1 MPRGPKPKPEGQT
14 ITRTPVAHP
23 WQPSPGVGW
32 QHGDP
37 SDRRRKY
44 PAPPDDLRA
53 SSVAAWDA
61 WMRSWWASNWDA
73 ADLPQL
79 FMLID
84 LFDRQARGQLDV
96 AKLTPLLDRWG
107 ITPKGRQD
115 LRWAPPK
122 KDAPAAAEPA
132 ATPAGRRLRVVDAG

>member
-1 MPRGPKPKPEGQT
+1 M
-14 ITRTPVAHP
+14 TRHPMAHP
-23 WQPSPGVGW
+23 WQPAPGEGW

-37 SDRRRKY
+37 SDGRRKY
-44 PAPPDDLRA
+44 PAPPEGLMPA
-53 SSVAAWDA
+53 AIEAWDA

-73 ADLPQL
+73 SDLPQL
-79 FMLID
+79 VMLIK
-84 LFDRQARGQLDV
+84 LFDDVGRRQLDV

-122 KDAPAAAEPA
+122 KDAPAEAPK
-132 ATPAGRRLRVVDAG
+132 AGRAPRLRVVDSA